1 MAIMTDL
8 EKYLDLIINGT
19 YYPLINGDFISK
31 ESNTDGD
38 NLQIFMSYDGD
49 ISVLSVINPDVKKH
63 VFNDFNHVVNGNKVL
78 YFNLNNDTSLF
89 NHSLFVLAEAIRLDN
104 EELRLSLLSTKE
116 YTKEETI
123 IAYNWMINNSH
134 KFETLKSTSYKR
146 VQDDN
151 DGDQDSAIEIVINNE
166 MIELHCNCGDSFRFR
181 TSCGGGKSL
190 RVRNALIYLAY
201 VAENKL

>member
-78 YFNLNNDTSLF
+78 Y
-89 NHSLFVLAEAIRLDN
+89 
-104 EELRLSLLSTKE
+104 
-116 YTKEETI
+116 
-123 IAYNWMINNSH
+123 
-134 KFETLKSTSYKR
+134 
-146 VQDDN
+146 
-151 DGDQDSAIEIVINNE
+151 
-166 MIELHCNCGDSFRFR
+166 
-181 TSCGGGKSL
+181 
-190 RVRNALIYLAY
+190 
-201 VAENKL
+201 

>member
-1 MAIMTDL
+1 MENKHEFARFRELSGTLKTSPTRFNRSIPNFPNGAGINTLPRNSGGKM
-8 EKYLDLIINGT
+8 KDLIFWSI
-19 YYPLINGDFISK
+19 
-31 ESNTDGD
+31 
-38 NLQIFMSYDGD
+38 
-49 ISVLSVINPDVKKH
+49 
-63 VFNDFNHVVNGNKVL
+63 VL